1 MHWIGSALAQ
11 YSAWIKIWHT
21 FVGGLED
28 VGDILGDKS
37 GEDESI
43 GDTEDLFTGVLE
55 FGEWPYFT
63 D

>member
-1 MHWIGSALAQ
+1 M
-11 YSAWIKIWHT
+11 
-21 FVGGLED
+21 GGLED

-55 FGEWPYFT
+55 FGE
-63 D
+63 